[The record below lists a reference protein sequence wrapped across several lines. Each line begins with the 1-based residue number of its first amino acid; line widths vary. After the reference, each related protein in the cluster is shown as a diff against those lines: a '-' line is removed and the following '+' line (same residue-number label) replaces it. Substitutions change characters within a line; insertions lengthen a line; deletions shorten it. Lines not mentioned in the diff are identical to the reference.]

1 MVRRLAHKESRKWRR
16 SLTRMRTIDRR
27 MPTALTRT
35 VTTVR
40 MRICSIQIW
49 RTLRGARN
57 QRSTTPVA
65 QNTCTDSTNW
75 SWSLFSFTT
84 TREICRRRVRNSSIC
99 SWKMASKSS
108 KNTQMI
114 RMLAKPWGSN
124 RSKWP
129 RSKTWEM
136 KARPMGWWCHRNSRL
151 WRKSNKT
158 VKGSSRSPTRQK
170 ETYLKIDKKN
180 STPDGYHATLRES
193 NKQSNTYIAPAK
205 NNKNDDDFVKT
216 SINNWKLINAI
227 LYDRYF
233 LS

>member
-158 VKGSSRSPTRQK
+158 VKRVVRDHRRDKRKRTWKSTRRIRHQTDTTQPSEKATSRATPTSPLPRTIRMMTTSSKP
-170 ETYLKIDKKN
+170 L
-180 STPDGYHATLRES
+180 STIE
-193 NKQSNTYIAPAK
+193 
-205 NNKNDDDFVKT
+205 
-216 SINNWKLINAI
+216 NW
-227 LYDRYF
+227 
-233 LS
+233 